1 LPPHA
6 YSRHKL
12 LAPGLP
18 SCSQCPSRPPP
29 AKKRG
34 KSVHY
39 SPHAIRHTVPR
50 WYLRKRKP
58 GCFWRNVTTGNW

>member
-39 SPHAIRHTVPR
+39 SPHAIWFLVGICA
-50 WYLRKRKP
+50 KA
-58 GCFWRNVTTGNW
+58 NWPFGEMCKW